1 MGDHLSEQRK
11 EQRENHSNDLVDFSR
26 TGDQEHD
33 SWSSLFIIGVGIIL
47 LSVIFFMFVKN
58 F

>member
-1 MGDHLSEQRK
+1 MGDHLSDQRK
-11 EQRENHSNDLVDFSR
+11 EQRENHPNDLVDFSR
-26 TGDQEHD
+26 TGDQERD